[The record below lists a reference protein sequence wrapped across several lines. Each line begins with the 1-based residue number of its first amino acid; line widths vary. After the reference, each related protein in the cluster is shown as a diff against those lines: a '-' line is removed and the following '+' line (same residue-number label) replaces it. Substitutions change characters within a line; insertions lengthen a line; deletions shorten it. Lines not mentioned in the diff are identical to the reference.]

1 MLGGDRMANN
11 KGFENITLY
20 DDGTHK
26 FILLAWEEKEEE
38 GIVQTNQYII
48 LDGNEAMLLDP
59 GGAHVFPRVLANVS
73 EIVEPS
79 KIKHIFFSHQDPD
92 VTSGITLW
100 MSIAENAKIYIST
113 LWTRFLPH
121 FGIYDQRK
129 VVAIPDKGD
138 KLRLSSGTELEFIPT
153 HYLHS
158 TGNFTLYDP
167 RAKILFSGDL
177 GTAIFN
183 KGQRYVFVEDFSA
196 HTKLMEGFHKRYI
209 TSSVA
214 LKKWLTIVEPKQIDI
229 VATQHGALFR
239 DTNVKKLFDW
249 FKGLRC
255 GIDIIDEIYG
265 R

>member
-48 LDGNEAMLLDP
+48 LDGNEAVLLDP

-129 VVAIPDKGD
+129 VVAIPSAIIWHRTRIHSNPLPSLNWKFHTLRPKG
-138 KLRLSSGTELEFIPT
+138 
-153 HYLHS
+153 
-158 TGNFTLYDP
+158 
-167 RAKILFSGDL
+167 
-177 GTAIFN
+177 
-183 KGQRYVFVEDFSA
+183 ED
-196 HTKLMEGFHKRYI
+196 T
-209 TSSVA
+209 
-214 LKKWLTIVEPKQIDI
+214 
-229 VATQHGALFR
+229 LFR
-239 DTNVKKLFDW
+239 RLGNCHIQQRSEIC
-249 FKGLRC
+249 LR
-255 GIDIIDEIYG
+255 
-265 R
+265 